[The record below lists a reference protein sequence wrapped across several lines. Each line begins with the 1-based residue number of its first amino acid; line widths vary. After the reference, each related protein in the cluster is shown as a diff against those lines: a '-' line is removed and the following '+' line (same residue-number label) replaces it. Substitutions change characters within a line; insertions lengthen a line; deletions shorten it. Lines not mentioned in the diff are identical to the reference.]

1 MVYFGYADAQL
12 CRGGP
17 DAGIDISST
26 DAVAQVKA
34 GETPTGR
41 PVVQQLSG
49 IAGQVGKRP
58 VLFTVSGV
66 TDEAREWADKAGI
79 ALFQLSLAG
88 QPRALNPPAQEMMA
102 HAEGA
107 LAQWQAV
114 TAELESLLAAGEEAS
129 ITATFTAPDGTRGFW
144 GIWIDRGGVIRVAR
158 DVAGATF
165 SIAASIREAVAH
177 AEALVDKLGAT
188 YADSQPVITVAG
200 ASRPFEPRLKYPE

>member
-1 MVYFGYADAQL
+1 MQPRPPSPRIIRSQRDAEKAAFDWMVYFGYADAQL

-79 ALFQLSLAG
+79 AL
-88 QPRALNPPAQEMMA
+88 
-102 HAEGA
+102 
-107 LAQWQAV
+107 
-114 TAELESLLAAGEEAS
+114 
-129 ITATFTAPDGTRGFW
+129 
-144 GIWIDRGGVIRVAR
+144 
-158 DVAGATF
+158 
-165 SIAASIREAVAH
+165 
-177 AEALVDKLGAT
+177 
-188 YADSQPVITVAG
+188 
-200 ASRPFEPRLKYPE
+200 